1 MKLSVLIL
9 VFSFMERPVTRSR
22 ILECGTD
29 LLSASGLSGIT
40 LGLLAEQ
47 AGMSKS
53 GLFAH
58 FGSKEELQL
67 GLLEHTA
74 ALAGQHVMGPA
85 MRSLE
90 GLPRLK
96 DLVHNWLG
104 WSTKAGLSGGCPV
117 AAGMFELDDCDGPV
131 RERLL
136 QMEADW
142 RGVLANH
149 TARAIE
155 LGHLRRNTDI
165 DQFVW
170 ELCGIYLS
178 HHTSA
183 RFVKDPKADYYA
195 RIALNALLKR
205 ASPISRAV
213 TNGNL
218 VPRTSRRASKQRPA
232 ARAGRVD
239 R

>member
-1 MKLSVLIL
+1 MSRVDSL
-9 VFSFMERPVTRSR
+9 THSR

-29 LLSASGLSGIT
+29 LLSTSGLSGIT

-47 AGMSKS
+47 TGMSKS

-74 ALAGQHVMGPA
+74 ALAGQHVIGPA
-85 MRSLE
+85 MRSFE

-96 DLVHNWLG
+96 ALVHNWLG
-104 WSTKAGLSGGCPV
+104 WSAKADLPGGCPV
-117 AAGMFELDDCDGPV
+117 AAGMFELDDLDGLV

-136 QMEADW
+136 QMEAHW
-142 RGVLANH
+142 RGVLADH
-149 TARAIE
+149 TTRAIE
-155 LGHLRRNTDI
+155 LGHLRRNTDV

-178 HHTSA
+178 HHASS
-183 RFVKDPKADYYA
+183 RFVKDPKADHYA
-195 RIALNALLKR
+195 RVALNALLKR
-205 ASPISRAV
+205 ALPVSQVAKGVKPVSRM
-213 TNGNL
+213 
-218 VPRTSRRASKQRPA
+218 PRRGSGHRPA
-232 ARAGRVD
+232 AAGRKS
-239 R
+239 